1 MNYLEQRNSTDG
13 RVSDQG
19 SIVALD
25 TKAGV
30 VGFKLNDGTHVLA
43 EQMSAGE
50 LHQGQVLEG
59 RMRTVG
65 IEPLRDPQSGNV
77 EDFFVLAYD
86 LSLEAIQD
94 ALPGA

>member
-1 MNYLEQRNSTDG
+1 MSDLEQRDSTDAG
-13 RVSDQG
+13 VSDRG
-19 SIVALD
+19 TIVALD
-25 TKAGV
+25 ARAGV
-30 VGFKLNDGTHVLA
+30 VGFKLDDGSHVLA
-43 EQMSAGE
+43 EQLSAGE

-65 IEPLRDPQSGNV
+65 IEPLSDPQSGIA